1 MIRQLADA
9 YRTPG
14 RRLAADVALMLTA
27 LVWGTNFVVVKQT
40 LAQVP
45 PMLFLGFRFA
55 VAFLFLWPFLL
66 CRRRGRIPLRDWAR
80 AAVTGA
86 LLFAGF
92 ATQILGQQFTT
103 PGMSGFLTGIYVV
116 LVPLFG
122 IVLSRRFPGAAALA
136 AAVLVAVGLGFLF
149 LPGGTAF
156 GPGAWLT
163 LACAVLFAL
172 HFLALGRWSRGM
184 DPLFLTAI
192 QLLVTGVA
200 GFTCAGFN
208 LSPALSF
215 SRWAWAAIAYTAVL
229 GSLGA
234 YLVQTWAQRRTPP
247 HHAALILSLESLF
260 AVLSSLVW
268 GTESLTLATATGFAF
283 ILAGIL
289 LAESGWR
296 PRPGFFRREFLAG
309 EKGSAWPGE

>member
-1 MIRQLADA
+1 MIHQLAHA
-9 YRTPG
+9 YRARGGT
-14 RRLAADVALMLTA
+14 LAADIALMLTA

-40 LAQVP
+40 LPQVP
-45 PMLFLGFRFA
+45 PMLFLGFRFT
-55 VAFLFLWPFLL
+55 VAFVFLWPFLL
-66 CRRRGRIPLRDWAR
+66 CRRRGRASFRDWIR
-80 AAVTGA
+80 AAFTGA

-116 LVPLFG
+116 FVPLFG
-122 IVLSRRFPGAAALA
+122 IVLTRRFPGGAALA

-149 LPGGTAF
+149 LPGGAAF

-172 HFLALGRWSRGM
+172 HFLVLGRWSRGM
-184 DPLFLTAI
+184 DPLFLTAM

-200 GFTCAGFN
+200 GFAAAGFD
-208 LSPALSF
+208 LSPALAF

-229 GSLGA
+229 GSLGG

-247 HHAALILSLESLF
+247 HHAALILSLESPF

-268 GTESLTLATATGFAF
+268 GTESLTAATGTGFAF

-296 PRPGFFRREFLAG
+296 PRPRFFRREAP
-309 EKGSAWPGE
+309 PGEEGSTLPE